1 MREESS
7 WDLSSGGEGGS
18 LLCFSQAGG
27 LWIQIFFSLL
37 EDHKLGGFDAL
48 GVGDKYPEA
57 GTFPG

>member
-27 LWIQIFFSLL
+27 LWIQIFSFARAPQI
-37 EDHKLGGFDAL
+37 GGL
-48 GVGDKYPEA
+48 
-57 GTFPG
+57 